1 MCVII
6 AKYFEDKG
14 WVGVKNRDRNYVPEI
29 GFEVS
34 QKDGLERLMFCDK
47 VTGYKEGFNSSGV
60 AILSAS
66 LMVQDDEKEVTKTS
80 TKHSPDGKKI
90 SDALLQKDAT
100 SAAKR
105 AIENELTGNTI
116 IYDQDT
122 LFLLEACKRDDEYHY
137 VCKKIP
143 HDEVVARTN
152 HGVWLPWAGYQR
164 TPDDESQTLSRI
176 SSESRM
182 LQAQGIVMTS
192 ENEDDMVNGMCRI
205 YVDSPQLNVM
215 RTSTERKKM
224 RTTAQ
229 EMIIPS
235 EKTFYCRPISSHISF
250 DFWALNHPKTN
261 CWVEILSNRALW
273 QDTNGEPPFSSNG
286 MKHTSDK

>member
-6 AKYFEDKG
+6 AKYFDNKG
-14 WVGVKNRDRNYVPEI
+14 WVGVKNRDRNYTPEI

-34 QKDGLERLMFCDK
+34 DKDGLERLLFCDA
-47 VTGYKEGFNSSGV
+47 VTGYKEGFNSNGV

-66 LMVQDDEKEVTKTS
+66 LMVHDDEKEITKRS
-80 TKHSPDGKKI
+80 SKHSPDGIKI
-90 SDALLQKDAT
+90 SGALLQENAVY
-100 SAAKR
+100 AAKK

-116 IYDQDT
+116 IYDRDNM
-122 LFLLEACKRDDEYHY
+122 FLLEACKRDNEYHY
-137 VCKKIP
+137 VCKKID
-143 HDEVVARTN
+143 HDQTVARTN

-176 SSESRM
+176 SSEARM
-182 LQAQGIVMTS
+182 MQAEGIVLKA
-192 ENEDDMVNGMCRI
+192 ENSKEMVNGMCQI
-205 YVDSPQLNVM
+205 YVDNPQLNVM

-229 EMIIPS
+229 EMIVPS
-235 EKTFYCRPISSHISF
+235 ERTLYCRPISSHIEF
-250 DFWALNHPKTN
+250 DFWNLNKPQRN

-273 QDTNGEPPFSSNG
+273 QNTKGDPPFSANG